1 MIVNV
6 FREGVDKGSN
16 DLKLIN
22 ENDSVEIKRIK
33 ELLEVTNLEYISN
46 NLRYILG
53 ITKENSLNCFDKK
66 NR

>member
-33 ELLEVTNLEYISN
+33 ELL
-46 NLRYILG
+46 
-53 ITKENSLNCFDKK
+53 FF
-66 NR
+66 